1 MPGLT
6 IVIPTFEEERKI
18 ARDVQGAAA
27 FLVSRG
33 FDGEVIVA
41 DDGSSDGTVRAAR
54 EASVPPGIERSVIP
68 APRHLGKGAAVRSG
82 ILASQGEYVL
92 FADSGMTVPFD
103 NALRGLRLL
112 QDGTCDLAHGSRELS
127 ESVILRDRDPDRK
140 AISLLFRRLA
150 IFWLHIPSSLT
161 DTQCGFKLYRG
172 DVARRLYTVCETEGF
187 MFDIEII
194 LRALNEGLRI
204 REFPLEWACDR
215 DSRLGVRRNAG
226 EILKDFMKLRRMAVR
241 RQSLPRH

>member
-54 EASVPPGIERSVIP
+54 EASVPPGVQRFVIS

-112 QDGTCDLAHGSRELS
+112 QDGTCDLAHGSRELP
-127 ESVILRDRDPDRK
+127 ESVILRDKDPDRK
-140 AISLLFRRLA
+140 ILSSLFRRLA
-150 IFWLHIPSSLT
+150 ILWLHVPSSLT

-172 DVARRLYTVCETEGF
+172 DVARRLYAACETEGF

-204 REFPLEWACDR
+204 HEFPLEWSCDR
-215 DSRLGVRRNAG
+215 DSRLGVRRNAA
-226 EILKDFMKLRRMAVR
+226 EILKDFKKLRRMAVR